1 MLIAVLVLGTGAL
14 TALAVELVP
23 SSVTGSVLHTY
34 GPPQDNH
41 VIALGAT
48 VSTES
53 DEFAVDATVTFNEV
67 DGRAPSCVVAV
78 DAGNDTRCNI
88 PDIAAGSYSYTVTYS
103 GNTVVAESVSEPFGL
118 SVAPDSVDAT
128 GVGVNYSTFYPKK
141 DGYRDTL
148 TIRGNRH
155 EPISVSI
162 KIYNSNGKRVKSVTK
177 SRGSGP
183 YSYAWTG
190 KDSSGAILPAG
201 KYRIAQKLTDAAGTS
216 KTFTSHANLNRKI
229 LVTRTVYVTKKGTA
243 ATAGDSTGSGS
254 IKGSTSGGYI
264 RLHGAGYGNWA
275 GAGYQFKLPSATF
288 YKSISFQVYVQA
300 AWSVPPNE
308 LAMQNFQACPSTS
321 GAWNLGCFDRVSS
334 FGSQSTARHWDS
346 TKGSITKNRKGQIVR
361 GLVSV
366 NFGNVYVYKARVKV
380 VYQVLQ

>member
-1 MLIAVLVLGTGAL
+1 M
-14 TALAVELVP
+14 
-23 SSVTGSVLHTY
+23 
-34 GPPQDNH
+34 
-41 VIALGAT
+41 
-48 VSTES
+48 
-53 DEFAVDATVTFNEV
+53 
-67 DGRAPSCVVAV
+67 
-78 DAGNDTRCNI
+78 
-88 PDIAAGSYSYTVTYS
+88 
-103 GNTVVAESVSEPFGL
+103 VAESVSEPFGL
-118 SVAPDSVDAT
+118 TVAPDSVDAN

-148 TIRGNRH
+148 TIKGNRL
-155 EPISVSI
+155 EPIAVSI

-177 SRGSGP
+177 SRGSGA

-201 KYRIAQKLTDAAGTS
+201 KYRIVQKLTDAAGTS
-216 KTFTSHANLNRKI
+216 KSFTSYANLSRKV

-243 ATAGDSTGSGS
+243 VTAGGSTGSGS
-254 IKGSTSGGYI
+254 IKGSTAGGYV

-275 GAGYQFKLPSATF
+275 GAGYQFKLPSATV
-288 YKSISFQVYVQA
+288 YKSIQFQVYVQA
-300 AWSVPPNE
+300 VWSVPSND

-321 GAWNLGCFDRVSS
+321 GDWNIGCFDHASS

-346 TKGSITKNRKGQIVR
+346 TKGSVTKNRKGQMVR

-366 NFGNVYVYKARVKV
+366 NSGNVYVYKARVKV